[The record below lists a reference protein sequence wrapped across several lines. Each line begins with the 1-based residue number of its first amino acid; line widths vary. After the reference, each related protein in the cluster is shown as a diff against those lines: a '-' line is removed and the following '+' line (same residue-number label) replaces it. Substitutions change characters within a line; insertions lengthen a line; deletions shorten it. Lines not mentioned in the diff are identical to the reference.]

1 MAFMP
6 YNLNKCINYRTNKHL
21 KVTSLRNINQ
31 DYLFHAMFY
40 KRDLKKPTTDCY
52 RNQYKSHTIVFIL
65 NPTSDPIKEYS
76 ILVVTRYL
84 IG

>member
-31 DYLFHAMFY
+31 DYVLQARFEKNQQQIVTGINTNLIQLFSF
-40 KRDLKKPTTDCY
+40 
-52 RNQYKSHTIVFIL
+52 
-65 NPTSDPIKEYS
+65 
-76 ILVVTRYL
+76 
-84 IG
+84 

>member
-40 KRDLKKPTTDCY
+40 KRDLKKTNN
-52 RNQYKSHTIVFIL
+52 RLLQV
-65 NPTSDPIKEYS
+65 S
-76 ILVVTRYL
+76 IQISYNCFLFEPHF
-84 IG
+84 